1 MDEQAV
7 RAAAAESAALQQR
20 FVAEKAGLLVAVGRR
35 IAETLRGG
43 GKVLTFGNGGSA
55 ADAQHFA
62 AELVG
67 RYVRDRSAWP
77 AIALTTD
84 SSIVTAVA
92 NDFGFDSVF
101 RRQVEALGRPGD
113 VAVGISTSGRS
124 PNVVQ
129 ALRRARELRLV
140 TVGLTGQGGGELA
153 GLVDHLIDVPS
164 VATPRVQEVHGLV
177 VHVLCQIVEEA
188 IAGARAGRA
197 WRPRG
202 GDDGRARLRRE

>member
-7 RAAAAESAALQQR
+7 RAAAAESAAVSQR
-20 FVAEKAGLLVAVGRR
+20 FFAENSGLIVALGNR
-35 IAETLRGG
+35 IADCVRNG

-67 RYVRDRSAWP
+67 RYLKDRPAWP

-84 SSIVTAVA
+84 TSILTAVG
-92 NDFGFDSVF
+92 NDLGYESIF

-124 PNVVQ
+124 ANVVA
-129 ALRRARELRLV
+129 ALEKARDLRLV
-140 TVGLTGQGGGELA
+140 TVGMTGQGGGKLVGRVDYLIEVPHA
-153 GLVDHLIDVPS
+153 G
-164 VATPRVQEVHGLV
+164 TPRIQEVHGLV
-177 VHVLCQIVEEA
+177 VHLLCQIVEEA
-188 IAGARAGRA
+188 IAG
-197 WRPRG
+197 
-202 GDDGRARLRRE
+202 